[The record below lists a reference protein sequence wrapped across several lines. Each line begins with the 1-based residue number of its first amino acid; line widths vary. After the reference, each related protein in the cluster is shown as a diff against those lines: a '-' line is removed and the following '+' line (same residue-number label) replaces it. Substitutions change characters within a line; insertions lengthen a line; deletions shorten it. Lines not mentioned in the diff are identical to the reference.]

1 MKTVKLSEES
11 YNKLKNRLVNEIS
24 YGTVDRAYDRAN
36 DLFGDVKSQFEDFYN
51 TLEDAIYKARYENH
65 NKANYGESNPYLE
78 KIKELAEPIYDIL
91 IKKKNQQDKFFDA
104 TTDGVN
110 HRKFYDS
117 PDGEEN
123 DIDDMDLNYLQKNF
137 PK

>member
-24 YGTVDRAYDRAN
+24 YGTVNRAYDRAN
-36 DLFGDVKSQFEDFYN
+36 DLFWGVKTAFEDFYN
-51 TLEDAIYKARYENH
+51 ALEDAIYKARYENH
-65 NKANYGESNPYLE
+65 NNANYGQSNPYLE

-91 IKKKNQQDKFFDA
+91 AKKTDQQDKFFDA
-104 TTDGVN
+104 TTDGVD

-123 DIDDMDLNYLQKNF
+123 DIDDMDLNYLHKNF